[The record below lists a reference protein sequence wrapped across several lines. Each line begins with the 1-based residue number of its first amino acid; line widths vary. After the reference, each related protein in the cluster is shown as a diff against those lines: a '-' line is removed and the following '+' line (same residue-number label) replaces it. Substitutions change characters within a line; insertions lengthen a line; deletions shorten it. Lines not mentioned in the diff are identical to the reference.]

1 MTYNGSLMYAAAMP
15 PCCEGESAH
24 VVTISN
30 EAETEFLTTILPEA
44 DQTVWIGLDD
54 KDGDG
59 QYAWVKGEALT
70 YRQAAVLEYPA
81 GLCASYKEVQGG
93 RLVSCELP
101 RNLHRSVRV
110 RLCIRIGAFAVLDI
124 DAKETLQNALHTLSL
139 LRSQVLA
146 SGRMS
151 YSRT

>member
-1 MTYNGSLMYAAAMP
+1 VLRIVPSFPDYFCDSGTVIWTGGGQSNNHFYHVSLKKMTYNGSLMYAAAMP

-81 GLCASYKEVQGG
+81 GLCASYKEADWSP
-93 RLVSCELP
+93 VSCLET
-101 RNLHRSVRV
+101 
-110 RLCIRIGAFAVLDI
+110 FTAVFEYDC
-124 DAKETLQNALHTLSL
+124 A
-139 LRSQVLA
+139 
-146 SGRMS
+146 
-151 YSRT
+151 